1 MIVNNNTADQVWDQL
16 YATHAEELAVF
27 VNARMEAAEAED
39 LLQEVWAT
47 LATSLQGTTIQ
58 QPRAWL
64 YRVTRNRITDYYRR
78 RNGRPAFQDL
88 TPEVDSFAHYPSYP
102 DPDDTWQ
109 EIEEALEELPE
120 DQRLVF
126 VRNELDGETLREIAE
141 DLNLPLKTV
150 ISRKGYAR
158 RRLQISLQE
167 LYEDYFG
174 DD

>member
-1 MIVNNNTADQVWDQL
+1 MIVNKNNEGQIWDQL
-16 YATHAEELAVF
+16 YASYAEELSAF
-27 VNARMEAAEAED
+27 VTARIEPVEAED
-39 LLQEVWAT
+39 LLQEVWST
-47 LATSLQGTTIQ
+47 LATVLQEETIL

-78 RNGRPAFQDL
+78 RNGRPPFLDL
-88 TPEVDSFAHYPSYP
+88 TPELDPTEEYTSYP

-109 EIEEALEELPE
+109 EIEEALDELPE

-126 VRNELDGETLREIAE
+126 VRNELGGETLREIAE
-141 DLNLPLKTV
+141 DLSLPLKTV

-158 RRLQISLQE
+158 RRLQVSLQE